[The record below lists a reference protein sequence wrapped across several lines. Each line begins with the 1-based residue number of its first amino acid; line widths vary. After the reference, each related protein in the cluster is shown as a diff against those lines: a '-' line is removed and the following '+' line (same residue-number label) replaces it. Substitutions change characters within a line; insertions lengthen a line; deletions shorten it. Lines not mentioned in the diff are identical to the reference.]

1 MNYLFFNESH
11 KLRSG
16 WRAAVFLLFFILP
29 ATLFSLAETSLIT
42 SENGTLF
49 FAVNSFGLL
58 VLSLLLGGIAG
69 KLFENLPFKAL
80 GASFTNGWLKHFS
93 LGVVIGAATLCLAVL
108 IAYLFGGEKFE
119 LNLADGAGA
128 LMWSLVVSLGVFA
141 LGAAWEEAFFRGYI
155 LQTFDRSGLAWL
167 AIMLTSLIFGVGHFW
182 NPNATV
188 ISTANTVLAGVWF
201 SLAYLKTRDLWLVWG
216 MHLMWNWMQGS
227 IFGIEVSGLTE
238 ITTTP
243 LLKEIDTG
251 PTWLTG
257 ATYGIEGGIACSIA
271 LIVSIVVIHYLPGFT
286 TETTETTEHTETG
299 I

>member
-1 MNYLFFNESH
+1 M
-11 KLRSG
+11 
-16 WRAAVFLLFFILP
+16 
-29 ATLFSLAETSLIT
+29 
-42 SENGTLF
+42 
-49 FAVNSFGLL
+49 
-58 VLSLLLGGIAG
+58 
-69 KLFENLPFKAL
+69 
-80 GASFTNGWLKHFS
+80 
-93 LGVVIGAATLCLAVL
+93 IGATTLCLAVL

-119 LNLADGAGA
+119 LNLADGDGA
-128 LMWSLVVSLGVFA
+128 IVWSLVVSLGVFA

-167 AIMLTSLIFGVGHFW
+167 AITLTSFIFGVGHFG

-188 ISTANTVLAGVWF
+188 ISTANTVLAGGWF

-286 TETTETTEHTETG
+286 TETTENTE
-299 I
+299 IKSQ